1 MTCAFYFIVY
11 DIVFHI
17 ERKIN
22 YFINLFIYSISEI
35 ALAFSE
41 GKDDNKYVRGTGARF
56 N

>member
-22 YFINLFIYSISEI
+22 YFILFIYVCFLSLEVLII
-35 ALAFSE
+35 AKNEHRIL
-41 GKDDNKYVRGTGARF
+41 KK
-56 N
+56 